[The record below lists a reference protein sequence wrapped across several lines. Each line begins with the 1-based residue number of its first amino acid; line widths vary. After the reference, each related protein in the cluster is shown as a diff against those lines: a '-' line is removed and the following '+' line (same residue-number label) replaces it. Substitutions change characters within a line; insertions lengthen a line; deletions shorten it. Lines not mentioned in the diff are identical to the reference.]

1 MGLPSL
7 RHERPRFPLIPVL
20 IFVVPALMTLGAMKY
35 LQSRT
40 IHELRDK
47 VVKLGKEAKEA
58 KDDNDRQ
65 AKTLA
70 RLERQVG
77 ALQAISK
84 VEIVW
89 GGSATADP
97 GKVTFPYQ
105 HSAGSGV
112 WV

>member
-1 MGLPSL
+1 MGLPTL

-20 IFVVPALMTLGAMKY
+20 VFLVPAAMTLGAVRY

-40 IHELRDK
+40 LHELRDRVATLK
-47 VVKLGKEAKEA
+47 KEAKEA

-65 AKTLA
+65 AKVLG

-105 HSAGSGV
+105 HN
-112 WV
+112 